1 MQITHTQKKICKDL
15 EIKNLGKY
23 HNLYVQIDTLLPMH
37 LKTFGISV
45 LNYMSFVLL
54 IFFLN
59 QDYSA
64 KQS

>member
-59 QDYSA
+59 QDFSA
-64 KQS
+64 MQS